1 MAQLTQTTATKP
13 KKKKKAENLVELWLK
28 DPTGEEMKEMA
39 EMTEAFE
46 EEGIEVDPEAI
57 RQAIV
62 LDNMPKYMTLI

>member
-1 MAQLTQTTATKP
+1 
-13 KKKKKAENLVELWLK
+13 
-28 DPTGEEMKEMA
+28 MKEMA